1 MVKARNLRLRVRSA
15 RGASLIEVLVTL
27 VIIAFGLLGMVGL
40 QARLQST
47 EMESY
52 QRTQALLLLDDLRGR
67 IEANRL
73 EVAKY
78 PEYAKVASPVGA
90 NMECPDATAASP
102 RSLRDVREWC
112 LALQGAAE
120 KSADGNSVGAM
131 IGGRGCVEDLGV
143 GPAGDQ
149 TVRVSVAWQGLTPIA
164 APTEACGAGLYNGA
178 AGSPCQGD
186 LCRRVVSTVV
196 RIANLK

>member
-1 MVKARNLRLRVRSA
+1 MVIARVAQARRRAVRGTSM
-15 RGASLIEVLVTL
+15 IEVLVTL

-40 QARLQST
+40 QAKLQST

-73 EVAKY
+73 QVANY
-78 PEYAKVASPVGA
+78 PEEASVAAPVGA
-90 NMECPDATAASP
+90 GMDCPAADAASP
-102 RSLRDVREWC
+102 RVLQDVRQWC
-112 LALQGAAE
+112 LNLQGAGE
-120 KSADGNSVGAM
+120 KASGNSVGAM
-131 IGGRGCVEDLGV
+131 IGGRGCVEDLGL
-143 GPAGDQ
+143 GPSGDL

-164 APTEACGAGLYNGA
+164 APTEACGANLYNGA
-178 AGSPCQGD
+178 AGTPCQGD
-186 LCRRVVSTVV
+186 LCRRVVSTVI